1 LNSERNYFITT
12 PKGLEALLA
21 TEVRELGGKE
31 VSLGQAGV
39 NFRGDLKTAYRV
51 CLWSRLGNR
60 VLLPLAQFPAA
71 SPEELYEGIQQT
83 DWSQHLEPTGTLA
96 VQFNSSNSEITH
108 TLYGALKV
116 KDAIVDQFRDRFD
129 VRPSVDRER
138 PDVRIN
144 VYVFRDKARLS
155 LDIAGESLHRRGYR
169 GNGAKAPLKENLAA
183 GLLRQAGWPKK
194 FADQSSLLDPM
205 CGSGTLAIEAAMMSA
220 DIAPGL
226 LRHYFGF
233 KGWLQHDEALWQDL
247 REEALQRRE
256 RGLAK
261 IPSIYGFDQ
270 DGRTIAIARENAER
284 IGLAD
289 KIHFERREISQ
300 SQPLTDVRP
309 GLLIVNPPYGER
321 LNGDEGVA
329 KLYGQMG
336 KVLKSAFPAWSLAFF
351 TGSPELIYRLRR
363 PANQG
368 SDFYNGALPCKLFCY
383 PPLSVGAATLERC
396 DEPLEPEAVIPAP
409 PTEGNLSSGGQML
422 LNRLRK
428 NLKNLKRWAKKNK
441 VDCYRL
447 YDADLPEYALAID
460 LYQGE
465 QLWVHAQEYAPP
477 KSVDAQK
484 AQQRRDEALGV
495 LQLLFELPPQQLI
508 FKTRQRQKGLAQ
520 YEKQSNRDQFIEVRE
535 GACRFWVNFHDYLD
549 TGLFLD
555 HRLTREM
562 VQGMAQGKS
571 VLNLF
576 AYTGSVTVHAAV
588 GGAILTT
595 TVDMSNTYL
604 EWAQRNLELNGFE
617 EGEAHQFVQAD
628 CVQWLI
634 NQTRTANPP
643 QYDLIFLD
651 PPTFS
656 NSKRMEQTFD
666 VQRDHVALISRAA
679 QLLKPNGT
687 LIFSTNYRKFKLESG
702 VLDNLH
708 FEEIS
713 RATIPKDFSRNE
725 RIHYCWKIGR
735 NRLEH

>member
-1 LNSERNYFITT
+1 MKSERNYFITT
-12 PKGLEALLA
+12 PKGLESLLA
-21 TEVRELGGKE
+21 DEVRELGGKE
-31 VSLGQAGV
+31 VKLGQAGV
-39 NFRGDLKTAYRV
+39 NFSADLKTAYRV

-60 VLLPLAQFPAA
+60 VLLPLAQFKAA
-71 SPEELYEGIQQT
+71 SPEALYDGIQQT
-83 DWSQHLEPTGTLA
+83 DWAEHMSETGTLA
-96 VQFNSSNSEITH
+96 VQFNSSNSAITH

-138 PDVRIN
+138 PDIRIN

-169 GNGAKAPLKENLAA
+169 ASGAKAPLKENLAA
-183 GLLRQAGWPKK
+183 GLLRQAGWPEK
-194 FADQSSLLDPM
+194 FNKHAGLIDPM
-205 CGSGTLAIEAAMMSA
+205 CGSGTLPIEAAMMSA

-226 LRHYFGF
+226 LRSYFGF
-233 KGWLQHDEALWQDL
+233 KGWLQHDEALWQEL

-256 RGLAK
+256 AGIK
-261 IPSIYGFDQ
+261 HIPPIYGFDR
-270 DGRTIAIARENAER
+270 DGRTLASARENVQR
-284 IGLAD
+284 IGLQD
-289 KIHFERREISQ
+289 QIVFERRELDQ
-300 SQPLTDVRP
+300 SRPLPDVEP
-309 GLLIVNPPYGER
+309 GLLIINPPYGER
-321 LNGDEGVA
+321 LGSEEGVA
-329 KLYGQMG
+329 KLYGQLG
-336 KVLKSAFPAWSLAFF
+336 KVLKTVFPAWQVSFF
-351 TGSPELIYRLRR
+351 TGSPELLYRLRR
-363 PANQG
+363 PVESSG
-368 SDFYNGALPCKLFCY
+368 DFYNGALPCKLVQY
-383 PPLSVGAATLERC
+383 APLMVEPVAQAVEEQAAV
-396 DEPLEPEAVIPAP
+396 PMAV
-409 PTEGNLSSGGQML
+409 TEGNLSSGAQML

-428 NLKNLKRWAKKNK
+428 NVKNLKRWAKKNS
-441 VDCYRL
+441 VSCYRL

-460 LYQGE
+460 LYQSK
-465 QLWVHAQEYAPP
+465 QLWVHCQEYAPP

-484 AQQRRDEALGV
+484 AQQRRDEALSV

-520 YEKQSNRDQFIEVRE
+520 YEKQNNREQFIEVAE

-562 VQGMAQGKS
+562 VQGLARGKT

-576 AYTGSVTVHAAV
+576 SYTGSVTVHAAV
-588 GGAILTT
+588 GGAVETT

-604 EWAQRNLELNGFE
+604 EWAQRNLELNGFTE
-617 EGEAHQFVQAD
+617 EDGHKCVQAD

-634 NQTRTANPP
+634 NQTRAAAVQ

-666 VQRDHVALISRAA
+666 VQRDHVALIGRAA

-687 LIFSTNYRKFKLESG
+687 LIFSTNYRKFKLECG

-725 RIHYCWKIGR
+725 RIHYCWKIQR
-735 NRLEH
+735 NSLEV